1 MRDSAL
7 VLLIVY
13 VNSSKIASRLASVS
27 PGRFRFTG
35 KAAAKVRTFSIN
47 FQIFSKLFSKFFFRE
62 KPGPARP
69 AKWGNL
75 HRNTPEVSQY
85 QSVSL
90 SISTA
95 SFLKAGAKVEP
106 LREPAKYYD
115 RFFGGNM
122 KVFSSRTDL

>member
-1 MRDSAL
+1 M
-7 VLLIVY
+7 
-13 VNSSKIASRLASVS
+13 
-27 PGRFRFTG
+27 PGLRSCTTHCLCKFIKDRFFCRFRLTG

-47 FQIFSKLFSKFFFRE
+47 FQIFSKLFSKFFSGE

-69 AKWGNL
+69 AKGGSL

-95 SFLKAGAKVEP
+95 SFPKAGAKVEP
-106 LREPAKYYD
+106 LREPAKYYE
-115 RFFGGNM
+115 RFLRENM
-122 KVFSSRTDL
+122 KVFSIRTDL